1 MRLGGEHGRKP
12 EHESTNPPGL
22 CRSECKLGC
31 RSGLAILE
39 GPLKGVNKLHE
50 RQISSLEEINI
61 THTHGFQTQCKYI
74 VSFRSKASFWHR
86 NTQRYALT
94 LQFTRANTHTRAD
107 QSKVPGSRPPP
118 VTLNLTRFLKGSVY
132 TLLPGFWEE
141 GLAGADARAERA
153 CL

>member
-1 MRLGGEHGRKP
+1 MPFFLAADFFSYFFMWNKCVQNRAIVIVPFRKGEYGRKP

-31 RSGLAILE
+31 WSGLAILE

-107 QSKVPGSRPPP
+107 QSKVPGSRPP
-118 VTLNLTRFLKGSVY
+118 R
-132 TLLPGFWEE
+132 
-141 GLAGADARAERA
+141 
-153 CL
+153 